1 MNGSSWTSLILERR
15 SAPPAIPDTQ
25 YRAWLASQRF
35 FVSSVMDDEMTPAR
49 DAVAAYLKDR
59 GTEAVMWEEITPR
72 DRRPQQA
79 YLEGVEQSSALLL
92 LVGSRY
98 GRSDESGYSP
108 THQEANRATELDLP
122 RLLFERD
129 GIPPADRDG
138 RLNDWMG
145 SLYSEVSGARYKDPG
160 DLVRKLEK
168 QLRELASSQDTYWV
182 KLGPLVFPGTVVR
195 RSSRGV
201 SEFSIRAVLREPA
214 VRRAVAGL
222 LGHQGGRVAADRLT
236 WALETHPIQVLSI
249 ESKSAAT
256 SADEV

>member
-122 RLLFERD
+122 SLLFERD

-138 RLNDWMG
+138 RLND
-145 SLYSEVSGARYKDPG
+145 
-160 DLVRKLEK
+160 
-168 QLRELASSQDTYWV
+168 
-182 KLGPLVFPGTVVR
+182 
-195 RSSRGV
+195 
-201 SEFSIRAVLREPA
+201 
-214 VRRAVAGL
+214 
-222 LGHQGGRVAADRLT
+222 
-236 WALETHPIQVLSI
+236 
-249 ESKSAAT
+249 
-256 SADEV
+256 